1 MAKFTVSDK
10 AFRKDLKKVRKYLDR
25 RFPKEVLGDFKKNTP
40 KDICRAP
47 AGALQISPKD
57 TGNARRKTKLRTIF
71 NGKMIVADYPYSKV
85 LDKGEFPNP
94 PKQGTGKTTNGYSTQ
109 APKGMVEP
117 TLDQAEDRLD
127 RFLRRL

>member
-25 RFPKEVLGDFKKNTP
+25 KFPKQVFGDFKKNT
-40 KDICRAP
+40 
-47 AGALQISPKD
+47 PKD
-57 TGNARRKTKLRTIF
+57 TGNARRKTKLKTIF

-85 LDKGEFPNP
+85 LDQGEYPNP
-94 PKQGTGKTTNGYSTQ
+94 PKQGAGKTRNGYSTQ
-109 APKGMVEP
+109 APKRMVEP
-117 TLDQAEDRLD
+117 TIEQAEDRLN